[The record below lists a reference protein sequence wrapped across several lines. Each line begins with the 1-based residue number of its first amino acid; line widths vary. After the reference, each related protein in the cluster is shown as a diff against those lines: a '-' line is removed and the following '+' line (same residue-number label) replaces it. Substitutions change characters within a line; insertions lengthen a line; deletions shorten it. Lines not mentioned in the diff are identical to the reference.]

1 MKSDKLL
8 SEKVQCA
15 EMNTNA
21 REASNENV
29 YVHSACNKYPIFVS
43 DSMMMNVL
51 YLGNVRTILLSRFFC
66 VDLK

>member
-21 REASNENV
+21 REATKIFTFAVFVINTDIRKRFNDDENFLLKMCV
-29 YVHSACNKYPIFVS
+29 YNFIIAS
-43 DSMMMNVL
+43 
-51 YLGNVRTILLSRFFC
+51 FFFFT
-66 VDLK
+66 LWT